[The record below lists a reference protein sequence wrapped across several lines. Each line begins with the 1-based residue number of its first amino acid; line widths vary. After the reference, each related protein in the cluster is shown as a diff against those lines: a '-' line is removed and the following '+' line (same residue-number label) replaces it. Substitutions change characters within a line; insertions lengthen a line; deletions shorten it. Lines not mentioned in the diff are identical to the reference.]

1 MLGKYQKKSVKKPR
15 VNSVSKAKTKVKSV
29 SKAKPKLKSV
39 KKAKTKIKSV
49 SKAKPKGKSVSKSD
63 SGCVEQFTKKYQERP
78 SPAYPANKCC
88 GESKRGKDGL
98 MYESRADKNGVCT
111 WKKVKNHSGVR
122 KRHQEPFN
130 AERFIAKYNHE
141 ISEIE
146 RKLVHQETRYLYGRL
161 AYLKKQVTRLLDRA
175 VDDMPLEPLGLER
188 Q

>member
-1 MLGKYQKKSVKKPR
+1 MLGKYQKKSVKQSSKKP
-15 VNSVSKAKTKVKSV
+15 KVKSV
-29 SKAKPKLKSV
+29 KKLVKPKVKSVKKSVKPKLKSV
-39 KKAKTKIKSV
+39 KKSVKKESV
-49 SKAKPKGKSVSKSD
+49 SSD

-88 GESKRGKDGL
+88 GELKRGKDGL

-130 AERFIAKYNHE
+130 AERLIARYNHE

-146 RKLVHQETRYLYGRL
+146 NKLVHQETRYLRGRL
-161 AYLKKQVTRLLDRA
+161 VHLRKQVTRLLNRA
-175 VDDMPLEPLGLER
+175 VADMPPEPPRLER
-188 Q
+188 Y